1 MSLDDVSIIIKS
13 KIDPYSMFLVHQ
25 TELAMK
31 MEESKVSNMY
41 SNGCERQEGLHMQF
55 IHPKLAT
62 WIVTKISDG
71 LMHKATGKRNNHQSE
86 SQEKLTHI
94 DWSKSKGILNYII
107 VISHPKSFKEIRG
120 WDTLKLSSST
130 WNLAIERGIW
140 TSQLWMRTSD
150 ALQFNCLLEDKY

>member
-41 SNGCERQEGLHMQF
+41 SNGCEIQEGLRMQF

-62 WIVTKISDG
+62 
-71 LMHKATGKRNNHQSE
+71 
-86 SQEKLTHI
+86 
-94 DWSKSKGILNYII
+94 
-107 VISHPKSFKEIRG
+107 
-120 WDTLKLSSST
+120 
-130 WNLAIERGIW
+130 
-140 TSQLWMRTSD
+140 
-150 ALQFNCLLEDKY
+150 